1 MTPQIRYDA
10 EMLDYL
16 KRTGLQPSDLVKPR
30 QRKKDKDGNNVAKE
44 PKPATP
50 ARQTKKQQ
58 RRGATSPTGTANT
71 TSSGQTSPPAHDQ
84 VSSFV

>member
-1 MTPQIRYDA
+1 
-10 EMLDYL
+10 MLEYL

-30 QRKKDKDGNNVAKE
+30 QRKKDKDGNIVAKE

-58 RRGATSPTGTANT
+58 RRGATTPPSGTTNT
-71 TSSGQTSPPAHDQ
+71 TSSGQTSPPTHDQ
-84 VSSFV
+84 VRLFVYLQKHQA